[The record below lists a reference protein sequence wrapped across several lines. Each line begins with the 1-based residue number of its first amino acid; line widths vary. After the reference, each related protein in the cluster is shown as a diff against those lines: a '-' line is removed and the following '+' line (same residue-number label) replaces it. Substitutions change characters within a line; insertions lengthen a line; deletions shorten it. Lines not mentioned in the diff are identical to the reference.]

1 MDKFNKLV
9 IDVRAWL
16 HGMASSDSRYYT
28 ALRALELG
36 LTHHDGHRNGGEPEF
51 IHQIRAAEYGR
62 TLHHHMV
69 DPCTVYTLVFLHDIV
84 EDPNQRS
91 KKAGR
96 PVYVSPGDL
105 MEKFG
110 IAITEKV
117 VALSKEV
124 LGHKNPDYSLDRIFS
139 DQDMSITKGLDRV
152 DNVTSMVGVF
162 KQERLVRYI
171 NETEQE
177 FLPRI
182 KRARRE
188 FPEQLQAYI
197 NMKHVIENRLFL
209 AKYTLNNT
217 AGGNTS
223 VEN

>member
-1 MDKFNKLV
+1 
-9 IDVRAWL
+9 
-16 HGMASSDSRYYT
+16 
-28 ALRALELG
+28 
-36 LTHHDGHRNGGEPEF
+36 
-51 IHQIRAAEYGR
+51 
-62 TLHHHMV
+62 
-69 DPCTVYTLVFLHDIV
+69 
-84 EDPNQRS
+84 
-91 KKAGR
+91 
-96 PVYVSPGDL
+96 

-197 NMKHVIENRLFL
+197 NMKHVIENQLFL
-209 AKYTLNNT
+209 AKYTLKNT
-217 AGGNTS
+217 EGGNAA